1 MSRNVGEPVDIRA
14 EDAAVVS
21 VVRYDIRPDAGGW
34 TIYDRQTNQPAT
46 VEGHPTVGLA
56 RADAE
61 EIADL
66 LNTLSF
72 IERHRCVH

>member
-34 TIYDRQTNQPAT
+34 TIYDRQTNEPAT
-46 VEGHPTVGLA
+46 VEGHHTVGLL
-56 RADAE
+56 REDAE

-72 IERHRCVH
+72 IERHRRIH

>member
-1 MSRNVGEPVDIRA
+1 MSRDVGEPVDIGTG
-14 EDAAVVS
+14 DAAVVS
-21 VVRYDIRPDAGGW
+21 LVRYDIRPDAGGW
-34 TIYDRQTNQPAT
+34 TIYDRQTNEPAT

-72 IERHRCVH
+72 IERHRRVH

>member
-1 MSRNVGEPVDIRA
+1 MSRDVGEPVDIGTG
-14 EDAAVVS
+14 DAAVVS
-21 VVRYDIRPDAGGW
+21 LVRYDIRPDAGGW
-34 TIYDRQTNQPAT
+34 TIYDRQTNEPAA
-46 VEGHPTVGLA
+46 VEGHPTVGLL

-72 IERHRCVH
+72 IERHRRVH

>member
-14 EDAAVVS
+14 GDAAVVS
-21 VVRYDIRPDAGGW
+21 LVRYDIRPDAGGW
-34 TIYDRQTNQPAT
+34 TIYDRQTNEPAT
-46 VEGHPTVGLA
+46 VEGHHTVGLL
-56 RADAE
+56 REDAE